1 MLMHIY
7 FLQPAVVSGQKV
19 DAAKCSRGVIEM
31 KRRTKLGR
39 VLILFIYFFFFG
51 YKLGKPATLT
61 VG

>member
-1 MLMHIY
+1 MTIFGQQRMLMHIY

-39 VLILFIYFFFFG
+39 VLILFISFF
-51 YKLGKPATLT
+51 LATS
-61 VG
+61 